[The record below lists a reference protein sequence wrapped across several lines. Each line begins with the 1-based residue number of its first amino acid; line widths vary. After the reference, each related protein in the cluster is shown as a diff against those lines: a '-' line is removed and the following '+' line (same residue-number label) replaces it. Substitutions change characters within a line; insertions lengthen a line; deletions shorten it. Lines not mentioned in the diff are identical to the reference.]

1 MTDEFDQLLD
11 EETPPEPLPAG
22 EPPTLLRASQLL
34 DPDDDQDEGD
44 FEPGGLY
51 KGFEIIPPREW
62 PHVPAHAVLQRR
74 FYVRFND
81 TMGLVPWP
89 GSKIVWP
96 WENAWEQDLHR
107 EEVETFLKPEDEK
120 KQKRK

>member
-1 MTDEFDQLLD
+1 MSDEFDELL
-11 EETPPEPLPAG
+11 EETPPEPLPAS
-22 EPPTLLRASQLL
+22 EPPQLVTAASLL

-44 FEPGGLY
+44 FEPGGMY

-62 PHVPAHAVLQRR
+62 PHVPAHMAVQRR

-81 TMGLVPWP
+81 TVGMVPWP
-89 GSKIVWP
+89 GSKIIWP
-96 WENAWEQDLHR
+96 WESAWERDLHR
-107 EEVETFLKPEDEK
+107 DEVESFLKPEDEK